1 MGLTNVIV
9 HLRSKVLHD
18 CKESFLV
25 HAHPDP
31 RSFRPDTET
40 LPSPA
45 QASQAETQE
54 EYIARIVSEAPP
66 ISRETLDR
74 LAVLLGPTIRQH
86 RANATPGVTVADW
99 VKWENKRYVE
109 ATETPGIHG
118 TYGNEVAA

>member
-1 MGLTNVIV
+1 M
-9 HLRSKVLHD
+9 LHD

-25 HAHPDP
+25 NAHPDP
-31 RSFRPDTET
+31 RSFGPDTGT

-45 QASQAETQE
+45 PASQAETRE

-74 LAVLLGPTIRQH
+74 LAVLLRPTIQRQ
-86 RANATPGVTVADW
+86 RANATSIVSVADW
-99 VKWENKRYVE
+99 VKWEHRRYEE

-118 TYGNEVAA
+118 TYGDEVAA